1 MTSRILLAIGLGF
14 ALAAMSCKEGPTAGE
29 LEADLTTPNSDD
41 GALQFTAT
49 AATNVSITGISQ
61 GCSGCKLFV
70 VKVSDT
76 QYRGVVTGNLANGA
90 LFRVGVSDVKKP
102 NNYTIQVNA
111 VSNRTYALRSVVSN
125 YSIKLK

>member
-1 MTSRILLAIGLGF
+1 MRSRILLAIGLGF
-14 ALAAMSCKEGPTAGE
+14 AMAAMSCKEGPTAGE

-61 GCSGCKLFV
+61 ACSGCKLFV

-76 QYRGVVTGNLANGA
+76 QYRGVVTGNLGTGE

-102 NNYTIQVNA
+102 TNYTIQVNA
-111 VSNRTYALRSVVSN
+111 VSNRTYALRAR
-125 YSIKLK
+125 